1 MTAKTSLLEI
11 YHMGNACE
19 KMVVWAAW
27 SHRDGQ
33 APTTPS
39 VCHQDPAMQELRAW
53 PSNSAT
59 RSPLRLFTSH
69 GRKHSHN
76 PYTHGWSA
84 QEQKSLTLTPSH
96 HKLSFLIG
104 LPIGDRGHCS
114 HPLPVPPR
122 AQVLTS
128 PTANPIH
135 GCSHFSPSLSP
146 FQADPNHIG
155 GSPAPPGP
163 ATLLTQNSP
172 VSLHMAPRGSFSKST
187 NHPIW
192 NEAKTPVALPLL
204 SHTKLASAPG
214 PLHVLFLTPGPTK
227 GVTSSRTPP

>member
-19 KMVVWAAW
+19 KTVVWAAW

-39 VCHQDPAMQELRAW
+39 VCHQDPVMQELRAW

-84 QEQKSLTLTPSH
+84 QERKSLTLTPSH
-96 HKLSFLIG
+96 HKSSFLIG

-122 AQVLTS
+122 AQVLTA

-155 GSPAPPGP
+155 GSPAPR
-163 ATLLTQNSP
+163 ALLLSSLKTLLSPSIWHPEEAFQNP
-172 VSLHMAPRGSFSKST
+172 QTIPFGMKLK
-187 NHPIW
+187 
-192 NEAKTPVALPLL
+192 LL
-204 SHTKLASAPG
+204 SPSPCSHTP
-214 PLHVLFLTPGPTK
+214 
-227 GVTSSRTPP
+227 SSRVPQDLCMYCS